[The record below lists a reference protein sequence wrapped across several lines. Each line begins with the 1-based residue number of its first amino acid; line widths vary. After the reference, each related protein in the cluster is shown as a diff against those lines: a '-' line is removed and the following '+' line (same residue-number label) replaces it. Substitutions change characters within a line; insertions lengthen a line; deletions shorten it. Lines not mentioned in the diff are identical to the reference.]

1 MAYTIVAA
9 ECPEYFNQ
17 FIEGMLRNLGS
28 LPIDRIQVMLKL
40 APGYDQTIE
49 QLGAFMEAAKREG
62 LVVFRDGNWRLNS

>member
-1 MAYTIVAA
+1 
-9 ECPEYFNQ
+9 
-17 FIEGMLRNLGS
+17 MLRNLGS

-62 LVVFRDGNWRLNS
+62 LVVLRDGNWRLSS